1 MTTTPAAN
9 DLARL
14 KKLLSDLRD
23 QPVDSS
29 SATDEIISP
38 IYNYA
43 MKVQARPADGG
54 VHWFCELA
62 DDLTVQA
69 ATFLLRLFAYNSERV
84 DLWKQ
89 KMQTMMD
96 ACCGCVRGLQEA
108 KWNSRETYMGAFEPP
123 TIASFM
129 EAFDEWELKMVLD
142 SLSRSHIVPTP
153 PGAPPPSRSL
163 VDAPPAVVF
172 HIVANVHVLK
182 NSGIQS
188 ILQAY
193 TPSTAISAW
202 PSEPVPPGILL
213 LLLHQDQR
221 IRQWARLHVARCR
234 TAPMA
239 MEKFVDTYPLVS
251 DIMMHVVSQAGGN
264 PATSGGPPTTFPLQ
278 TFAFSQK
285 PAVLWSGFVTAFR
298 MFPTEMLKP
307 RQGTGFNLAH
317 FVVGH
322 LHDTGP
328 QWMDILRSFCYLIKR
343 LGSDLW
349 KGDGQDYPQVVFDSI
364 KDNPSYSERV
374 QSLGPKDEKP
384 WFLLWFLEYLRSIWS
399 SSVFGDVMAKMVDF
413 LCEELQHER
422 FQAARPTVM
431 VAAANLIREVISKS
445 QNNETVIQRQAAV
458 STLDIHTDRFVAIAF
473 ARAFKDSAWDNARVA
488 VRGLITTALLKDV
501 HDVSHTIHQLCRILA
516 EKPTAVDV
524 PSIRRQMWKKVF
536 TNVEAN
542 DSDGMAA
549 IISVVARS
557 AHQDVLTKKAFKSAL
572 QSASAGKAP
581 SSVQPAFDEVN
592 RSLDT
597 FRDGFSDA
605 VSKYANYNA
614 ASSVQYLLRRPGVVK
629 DIMAL
634 MLCPVEDIQVAAQ
647 TLVGQA
653 FDVDI
658 RLDCFR
664 ALLYNLPD
672 ASLNGIFQFIEAFT
686 HHAPSVPEAC
696 TLSKSLVRCLT
707 DVIEVLCAL
716 PDGLLHDE
724 EYLKPRSDG
733 PGPGAEIPK
742 FWTLMTQAIT
752 VIFMKTPSWS
762 NYFQNEE
769 MIVWMRDA
777 LIFGRDMLAQWRV
790 FESAAVANS
799 DVSARGVLKRKLS
812 RVGKRMVNDLKPV
825 LLELTRWL
833 RLTDEELLH
842 QSFALLQTLLECFRD
857 TEIRPSEAVLTKLN
871 KQVEDARA
879 KGDKRQT
886 RLDASRL
893 AKLED
898 ALTWF
903 DDDIQIVSE
912 VIPAKK
918 PVKEQKSMADPSRKG
933 LRPAAPGA
941 IAKQTSWKGATSR
954 HFSSRSYGEDKQKLE
969 AEAQVVPMPKF
980 RRSESS
986 SVSIPAQPVKPIEKK
1001 RAVIA
1006 ESSSSEGSSDDES
1019 GNEGLAGLV
1028 KLQKSPRIKKPTE
1041 RRQVKVMDLPANAKK
1056 SMQERFNRRDDA
1068 RRIAMRMR
1076 PDVSELHRILLSWPY
1091 DHTGFDPPW
1100 KGEQPQLLK
1109 VPDKF
1114 TDMDH
1119 YRRVF
1124 QPLLLLECWAQIMQS
1139 KDEQPER
1146 FECKI
1151 MSRQFIDDWIDLEIN
1166 ITSPLSKGWFLAE
1179 TDVVL
1184 LRHPSGSKCILG
1196 KTQGFKSMPF
1206 GPQPV
1211 QASIRCFLGATV
1223 DPGLQINTS
1232 WTLCKVFSLST
1243 LHREFGA
1250 LVSMQYYD
1258 YAEMILHPNL
1268 AWKAAIDESELQR
1281 TASTYNVN
1289 QPQALA
1295 IASVLQTDGFSLIQ
1309 GPPGTGK
1316 TSTIC
1321 GLVQAFLSSRRG
1333 PAASV
1338 QVGRSAPAEKLPTKK
1353 ILLCAPSNAAIDEV
1367 AYRLK
1372 EGVSGS
1378 GRRSVIPKVVRVGA
1392 EKSISAS
1399 VKDISLDTLVDQKL
1413 QASDNG
1419 KQASRD
1425 SSSEISVLRT
1435 DLDSVRRQKQEKQEE
1450 LMSIHDNTAKTLAL
1464 EDDIKKLNSRRVAL
1478 TQQLDRLKDKQKSD
1492 NRSLD
1497 AIRRKFR
1504 AMVLSE
1510 ADVICSTLSGSGHD
1524 VLEQLDFDMIIIDE
1538 AAQAIELSSLI
1549 PLKYRCTRCVMVGD
1563 PQQLPPTVISLEAT
1577 RYDYNQSLFVRLQKQ
1592 RPDAVHLLS
1601 IQYRMHPDI
1610 SQLPSRVFYHGRL
1623 QDGPNMAEKTKQL
1636 WHVSDRFG
1644 PYRFFNVY
1652 GSKETQKLH
1661 SISNLTEVQVA
1672 VALFS
1677 RLRKEFSSV
1686 NFDYRIGIVSMY
1698 RAQLDELR
1706 RTFER
1711 TFGIE
1716 VADKI
1721 VFNTVDGFQGQE
1733 KDIIILSCVRA
1744 GPGLTKIGF
1753 LSDVRRM
1760 NVALTRARSSLFILG
1775 HAATLE
1781 RSDENWKEIVADA
1794 RSRSCFLDV
1803 DTSYFTAPG
1812 ADTRIQPPPKP
1823 ARIAPFVIK
1832 PAPAIPVDLATPQN
1846 LKAAV
1851 SRKPPSDAPN
1861 PVQPANIERRPLPA
1875 AAPVVTPANT
1885 SVAENQPPRLSAGQK
1900 RPPPA
1905 DAGGSA
1911 DANDGPSKKPRPPVK
1926 RQKQAASLFIP
1937 RNAKKVN
1944 TRLHYL
1950 DNARVNAC
1958 H

>member
-1 MTTTPAAN
+1 MTATPAAN
-9 DLARL
+9 DLLRL
-14 KKLLSDLRD
+14 KKLLNDLRD

-29 SATDEIISP
+29 AATDEIISP
-38 IYNYA
+38 IYNYV
-43 MKVQARPADGG
+43 MKVPARPADGV
-54 VHWFCELA
+54 VHWFCEYA

-89 KMQTMMD
+89 KMQSMMG
-96 ACCGCVRGLQEA
+96 ACCACIRGLQEA
-108 KWNSRETYMGAFEPP
+108 KWNSRETYMGAFEPT

-142 SLSRSHIVPTP
+142 SLSRSHIVPGPPATP
-153 PGAPPPSRSL
+153 QQSRSL
-163 VDAPPAVVF
+163 TDAPPAVVY
-172 HIVANVHVLK
+172 HLVANIHVLR

-193 TPSTAISAW
+193 PPSNAISAW
-202 PSEPVPPGILL
+202 PSEPVPPGIFL
-213 LLLHQDQR
+213 LLLHQDQA

-251 DIMMHVVSQAGGN
+251 DTMMHVVSLAGGN
-264 PATSGGPPTTFPLQ
+264 PTTSGGPTTAFPVQ
-278 TFAFSQK
+278 TFAFSQE
-285 PAVLWSGFVTAFR
+285 PAVLWSGFVTALR

-307 RQGTGFNLAH
+307 RQGTGFNLTH
-317 FVVGH
+317 FVIGH

-328 QWMDILRSFCYLIKR
+328 QWMDILRSFCYLLKR

-349 KGDGQDYPQVVFDSI
+349 KGDSQDYPQVVFDSI
-364 KDNPSYSERV
+364 KDNPSYSERI
-374 QSLGPKDEKP
+374 QSLGPRDEKP

-399 SSVFGDVMAKMVDF
+399 SPVFGDIMAKMVDF

-422 FQAARPTVM
+422 FQATCPTVM
-431 VAAANLIREVISKS
+431 VAAANLIREVINKS
-445 QNNETVIQRQAAV
+445 QTDETVVQRQAAV

-473 ARAFKDSAWDNARVA
+473 SRAFRDPAWDNARVA
-488 VRGLITTALLKDV
+488 VRGLITAALLKDV
-501 HDVSHTIHQLCRILA
+501 HEISHTVHQLCRVLA
-516 EKPTAVDV
+516 EKPTTVNV
-524 PSIRRQMWKKVF
+524 PSIRRQMWKKAF
-536 TNVEAN
+536 ASVEAN

-557 AHQDVLTKKAFKSAL
+557 AHQDVLTKKAFNSAL

-581 SSVQPAFDEVN
+581 SSVRPAFDEVN
-592 RSLDT
+592 RSLNI

-614 ASSVQYLLRRPGVVK
+614 ASSVQDLLRRPGVVK

-664 ALLYNLPD
+664 ALLKNLPD
-672 ASLNGIFQFIEAFT
+672 ASLNGIFQFIEVFT

-790 FESAAVANS
+790 FESAAVASS
-799 DVSARGVLKRKLS
+799 DVSAQGASKRKLS

-857 TEIRPSEAVLTKLN
+857 TQIRPSEAVLTKLN

-903 DDDIQIVSE
+903 DDDIQIISD
-912 VIPAKK
+912 VIPTKK
-918 PVKEQKSMADPSRKG
+918 PVEEQKSVAGPSKKG

-941 IAKQTSWKGATSR
+941 IAKQTSLKGTTSR
-954 HFSSRSYGEDKQKLE
+954 YFGSRSSAEDKKRLE
-969 AEAQVVPMPKF
+969 AEAQLVPMPKF
-980 RRSESS
+980 RKSEPSR
-986 SVSIPAQPVKPIEKK
+986 VPVPAQPVKSIEKK

-1006 ESSSSEGSSDDES
+1006 VSSSSEESSDNES

-1091 DHTGFDPPW
+1091 DHTGSDPPW
-1100 KGEQPQLLK
+1100 KGEKPQLLK
-1109 VPDKF
+1109 VPDRF
-1114 TDMDH
+1114 ADMDH

-1151 MSRQFIDDWIDLEIN
+1151 MSRQFIDDWVDLEVN
-1166 ITSPLSKGWFLAE
+1166 ITSPLSKGWFLSE

-1184 LRHPSGSKCILG
+1184 LRHPSGNKCILG
-1196 KTQGFKSMPF
+1196 KAQGFKSMPF

-1211 QASIRCFLGATV
+1211 QASIRCFLGGTV

-1232 WTLCKVFSLST
+1232 WVLCKVFSLST

-1250 LVSMQYYD
+1250 LASMQYYD

-1268 AWKAAIDESELQR
+1268 AWKASVDESELQR
-1281 TASTYNVN
+1281 TASIYNVN
-1289 QPQALA
+1289 TPQALA
-1295 IASVLQTDGFSLIQ
+1295 IASVMQTDGFSLIQ

-1338 QVGRSAPAEKLPTKK
+1338 QVGRSAPAEKLPSKK

-1378 GRRSVIPKVVRVGA
+1378 GRRSVVPKVVRVGA
-1392 EKSISAS
+1392 ERSISAS

-1425 SSSEISVLRT
+1425 SSSELSVLRA

-1464 EDDIKKLNSRRVAL
+1464 EEDIKKLNSRRVAL

-1538 AAQAIELSSLI
+1538 AAQAIELN
-1549 PLKYRCTRCVMVGD
+1549 

-1577 RYDYNQSLFVRLQKQ
+1577 RFDYNQSLFVRLQKQ

-1623 QDGPNMAEKTKQL
+1623 QDGPNMAEKTKQP
-1636 WHVSDRFG
+1636 WHVSNRFG

-1652 GSKETQKLH
+1652 GGKETQKLH

-1672 VALFS
+1672 VTLFS

-1686 NFDYRIGIVSMY
+1686 DFDYRIGIVSMY

-1711 TFGIE
+1711 TFGFE
-1716 VADKI
+1716 VADKV

-1744 GPGLTKIGF
+1744 GPGLTKVGF

-1803 DTSYFTAPG
+1803 DASYFTAPG
-1812 ADTRIQPPPKP
+1812 TDTRAQLPPKP
-1823 ARIAPFVIK
+1823 TRVMLPVPQAK
-1832 PAPAIPVDLATPQN
+1832 PAPAIPVNLATPQN

-1861 PVQPANIERRPLPA
+1861 LVQPANIERRPPSV
-1875 AAPVVTPANT
+1875 AAPAFAPNNT
-1885 SVAENQPPRLSAGQK
+1885 SVAENQPPKPVAGQK

-1911 DANDGPSKKPRPPVK
+1911 EANDGPSKKPRPPAK
-1926 RQKQAASLFIP
+1926 RQKQAANLFIP
-1937 RNAKKVN
+1937 KNAKKVN
-1944 TRLHYL
+1944 TSIHFL
-1950 DNARVNAC
+1950 DYA
-1958 H
+1958 